1 METVIESLAS
11 IFTLDNSYLEIVVL
25 SLYVSIVATIVSA
38 IISII
43 LASHM
48 ASSQFLGKDTITI
61 IVNTLMSLPP
71 VVVGLILYILFSA
84 SGILGF
90 MDILYSPMIMMVA
103 QFIIVTPIIVSL
115 SLKALTDEYYK
126 LKEYLYSLK
135 TSNKKIRG
143 TIIYES
149 RFSLLVIIITGFS
162 RALSEVGA
170 VIIVGGNIDNL
181 TRVMTTSIVLETSR
195 GELSLAL
202 SLGITLLSIALVM
215 NIIISLIKGKML

>member
-61 IVNTLMSLPP
+61 IVNTLMSMPP

-90 MDILYSPMIMMVA
+90 MDILYSPMIMMIA

-115 SLKALTDEYYK
+115 SLKTLTDEYYK
-126 LKEYLYSLK
+126 LREYLYSLK

-149 RFSLLVIIITGFS
+149 RFSLLVIIITGLS

-215 NIIISLIKGKML
+215 NIIISIIKGKML

>member
-25 SLYVSIVATIVSA
+25 SLYVSIIATIVSA
-38 IISII
+38 IISIT

-48 ASSQFLGKDTITI
+48 ASSQFFGKDIITI
-61 IVNTLMSLPP
+61 VVNTLMSMPP
-71 VVVGLILYILFSA
+71 VVVGLILYMVFSA
-84 SGILGF
+84 SGVLGF
-90 MDILYSPMIMMVA
+90 MDILYSPIIMMIA
-103 QFIIVTPIIVSL
+103 QFIIVTPIILSL
-115 SLKALTDEYYK
+115 SLKILNDEYIN
-126 LKEYLYSLK
+126 LSEYLYSLK

-149 RFSLLVIIITGFS
+149 RFSLLVIIITGLS

-215 NIIISLIKGKML
+215 NILISIIKGKML

>member
-1 METVIESLAS
+1 METVIESLGS
-11 IFTLDNSYLEIVVL
+11 IFALDNSYLEIVIL
-25 SLYVSIVATIVSA
+25 SLHVSIIATIVSA
-38 IISII
+38 FFSII

-48 ASSQFLGKDTITI
+48 ASSQFFGKDTITI
-61 IVNTLMSLPP
+61 IVNTLMSMPP
-71 VVVGLILYILFSA
+71 VVVGLILYIVFSA
-84 SGILGF
+84 SGVLGF
-90 MDILYSPMIMMVA
+90 MDILYSPILMMIA
-103 QFIIVTPIIVSL
+103 QFVIVTPIIISL
-115 SLKALTDEYYK
+115 SLKSLTDEYDN
-126 LKEYLYSLK
+126 LREYLHSLR
-135 TSNKKIRG
+135 TSDKKIRG

-149 RFSLLVIIITGFS
+149 RLSLLVIIITGLS

-215 NIIISLIKGKML
+215 NILISIIKGKML

>member
-61 IVNTLMSLPP
+61 IVNTLMSMPP

-90 MDILYSPMIMMVA
+90 MDILYSPMIMMIA

-115 SLKALTDEYYK
+115 SLKSLTDEYYK
-126 LKEYLYSLK
+126 LREYLSSLK

-149 RFSLLVIIITGFS
+149 RFSLLVIIITGLS

-215 NIIISLIKGKML
+215 NIIISIIKGKML

>member
-1 METVIESLAS
+1 METLIESLAS

-25 SLYVSIVATIVSA
+25 SLYISVIATIVSA
-38 IISII
+38 FFAIF

-48 ASSQFLGKDTITI
+48 ASSQFFGKDTITI
-61 IVNTLMSLPP
+61 IVNTLMSMPP
-71 VVVGLILYILFSA
+71 VVVGLILYMVFSA
-84 SGILGF
+84 SGVLGF
-90 MDILYSPMIMMVA
+90 MDILYSPIIMMIA
-103 QFIIVTPIIVSL
+103 QFIVVTPIILSL
-115 SLKALTDEYYK
+115 SLKILNDEYIN
-126 LKEYLYSLK
+126 LSEYLYSLK

-149 RFSLLVIIITGFS
+149 RFSLLVIIITGLS

-215 NIIISLIKGKML
+215 NILISIIKGKML

>member
-115 SLKALTDEYYK
+115 SLKSLTDEYYK
-126 LKEYLYSLK
+126 LREYLSSLK

-149 RFSLLVIIITGFS
+149 RFSLLVIIITGLS

>member
-1 METVIESLAS
+1 METLIESLAS

-25 SLYVSIVATIVSA
+25 SLYVSVIATIVSA

-43 LASHM
+43 LASHI

-61 IVNTLMSLPP
+61 MVNTLMSMPP

-90 MDILYSPMIMMVA
+90 MDILYSPIIMMLA

-126 LKEYLYSLK
+126 PVSYTHL
-135 TSNKKIRG
+135 
-143 TIIYES
+143 
-149 RFSLLVIIITGFS
+149 
-162 RALSEVGA
+162 RAH
-170 VIIVGGNIDNL
+170 
-181 TRVMTTSIVLETSR
+181 ET
-195 GELSLAL
+195 
-202 SLGITLLSIALVM
+202 
-215 NIIISLIKGKML
+215 

>member
-25 SLYVSIVATIVSA
+25 SLYVSIIATIVSA

-48 ASSQFLGKDTITI
+48 ASSQFFGKDTITI
-61 IVNTLMSLPP
+61 IVNTLMSMPP

-90 MDILYSPMIMMVA
+90 MDILYSPMIMMLA

-115 SLKALTDEYYK
+115 SLKSLTDEYYK
-126 LKEYLYSLK
+126 LREYLSSLK